1 MGTNRGLLLLIGV
14 GLLTGCV
21 AGGPSVTDVASFPIP
36 SAVPTV
42 TESAEGMPVGEQ
54 PTATGEWASPLATP
68 GSEVR
73 PPAVES
79 LSTPAPVEM
88 ARADLARRLH
98 TDVSLIKEI
107 EVTFRAPDLDVM
119 PCLADIGQHEA
130 LFGNLSNVQWITLS
144 VKGNDHHYVALGELV
159 LYCEE

>member
-1 MGTNRGLLLLIGV
+1 MRTNRGLLLLIGV

-21 AGGPSVTDVASFPIP
+21 AEGSSIDGVEPSLVP
-36 SAVPTV
+36 SAVPTA
-42 TESAEGMPVGEQ
+42 TESPEETPVGVK
-54 PTATGEWASPLATP
+54 PTTTGERALPLATP
-68 GSEVR
+68 RGEVR

-79 LSTPAPVEM
+79 LSTPSPVEM

-98 TDVSLIKEI
+98 TDVSLIEKTGL
-107 EVTFRAPDLDVM
+107 TFRAPDLDGM
-119 PCLADIGQHEA
+119 PCLADIGEQEA
-130 LFGNLSNVQWITLS
+130 LFGNLSSVLWITLS